1 MLREIAIA
9 LVVSGLI
16 LDASTRVANI
26 GKSTV
31 GGRAWKSLMRSTLA
45 VRVVIMQGPS
55 PCEGI
60 GAKVKTLALV
70 IGQCLML
77 LTLLM
82 GLRYYR

>member
-16 LDASTRVANI
+16 LDASTRAANI
-26 GKSTV
+26 RKSTV
-31 GGRAWKSLMRSTLA
+31 GGRAWKSLMRPTLA

-60 GAKVKTLALV
+60 GARGAKGENVSS
-70 IGQCLML
+70 GN
-77 LTLLM
+77 
-82 GLRYYR
+82 